1 MALPALS
8 SQLDAARTAMIVYL
22 LEHPSATD
30 DGGGDDNT
38 NNDDDNDN
46 NNTDKIN
53 DNEQDIDDDDHYKTL
68 FDGDVHGTL
77 VVIDKLY

>member
-1 MALPALS
+1 MVLPPLS

-30 DGGGDDNT
+30 DAGAADDDVNDDN
-38 NNDDDNDN
+38 NDN
-46 NNTDKIN
+46 VKID
-53 DNEQDIDDDDHYKTL
+53 DNEQDVDDHYKTL